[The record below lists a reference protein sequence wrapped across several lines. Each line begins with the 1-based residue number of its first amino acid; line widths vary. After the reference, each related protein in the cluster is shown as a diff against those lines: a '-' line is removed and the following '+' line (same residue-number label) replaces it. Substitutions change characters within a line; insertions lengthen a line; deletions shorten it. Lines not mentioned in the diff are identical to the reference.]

1 MRPIVLD
8 MPRVLPEYKE
18 LVKSKIIQAA
28 IKIFSMKGY
37 YASRMIDIAKKIG
50 ISKATL
56 YLYFKSKEDL
66 LKMISISINQ
76 KLGAIFSKSFEME
89 DLTEAAEEIYNRI
102 DNELQEQLPIGL
114 ELLSLASNDEII
126 RKIARDDREKGL
138 EVIASSLQHHIK
150 KNLVRTDR
158 APRDL
163 AQLVLGLCWDVLLQQ
178 IIGCE
183 KSIVHANWIKSISI
197 LLNK

>member
-1 MRPIVLD
+1 

-76 KLGAIFSKSFEME
+76 KIGNIFIKSFEME
-89 DLTEAAEEIYNRI
+89 DFTAMAEETYYRI
-102 DNELQEQLPIGL
+102 AHELQEELPISL
-114 ELLSLASNDEII
+114 ELLSLAANDELIQ
-126 RKIARDDREKGL
+126 KIAREDREKGL
-138 EVIASSLQHHIK
+138 DVISSSLQHHFDK
-150 KNLVRTDR
+150 SLVRTEW

-163 AQLVLGLCWDVLLQQ
+163 AQLVLDLCWDILLQQ
-178 IIGCE
+178 VIGYN
-183 KSIVHANWIKSISI
+183 KTSIQANWIKLLKI
-197 LLNK
+197 LLNNIDMRPI